1 MTQLSEIEFRNCE
14 FERLECDAGPALAG
28 STFVDCRIDSLVLSP
43 DSEQTFDPT
52 LIAQGLVKAGARL
65 GGNAVPATVVENGVD
80 ERIRLLERFLRVF
93 LRSTHVDEEIVRLRL
108 GKAFAPTFFDTVLP
122 DLLTA
127 NVLEE
132 VPWRGQGY
140 QRRYKLL
147 TSMSAIEAALE
158 VSRGRFDEFLR
169 HIRTR

>member
-1 MTQLSEIEFRNCE
+1 M
-14 FERLECDAGPALAG
+14 
-28 STFVDCRIDSLVLSP
+28 
-43 DSEQTFDPT
+43 
-52 LIAQGLVKAGARL
+52 
-65 GGNAVPATVVENGVD
+65 
-80 ERIRLLERFLRVF
+80 F